1 MQLPRFIQVRN
12 LIPSPGECLI
22 KRESIPKEWI
32 ENPLK
37 KNGADD
43 WLLWIL
49 LFKSKV
55 RVECNPEL
63 VYIHN
68 DTNGNNLSSD
78 LEKMKESACEMY
90 ELLENN
96 RYLNKQ
102 EKQDL
107 KNGIMF
113 KYLQD
118 TGKLQAK
125 DLCKYC
131 NSIIANIDYKI
142 HVIAY
147 RIIKK

>member
-1 MQLPRFIQVRN
+1 M
-12 LIPSPGECLI
+12 C
-22 KRESIPKEWI
+22 KE
-32 ENPLK
+32 K
-37 KNGADD
+37 A
-43 WLLWIL
+43 
-49 LFKSKV
+49 V
-55 RVECNPEL
+55 
-63 VYIHN
+63 
-68 DTNGNNLSSD
+68 
-78 LEKMKESACEMY
+78 
-90 ELLENN
+90 LLENK

-102 EKQDL
+102 EKQEL

-125 DLCKYC
+125 DLCRYR